1 MASEKCLK
9 PCEQTN
15 PCAQPTNYYQKTT
28 ATYAC
33 HDKPKPIH
41 HEHSL
46 TGIVKELAHSA
57 TKIFHHDDHHGH
69 AAHNGYYAQG
79 QGHAAHN
86 GYCAQGQ
93 GQGHGHGHSAHSHGH
108 GHSAHSHGHGHS
120 AHSHEHGH
128 SAHSHEHGH
137 SAHGYGYKHTANYS
151 TGAAHGGLNGY
162 TTNNGGQSL
171 QKSHEHKKLMK
182 QRENKL
188 SGCSSE
194 NGSSSECEFECE
206 CEFETLKKTY

>member
-57 TKIFHHDDHHGH
+57 TKIFHHNDHHGH

-79 QGHAAHN
+79 QGHTAHN

-93 GQGHGHGHSAHSHGH
+93 GQGHGHGHSAHSHG
-108 GHSAHSHGHGHS
+108 
-120 AHSHEHGH
+120 
-128 SAHSHEHGH
+128 HGH

-182 QRENKL
+182 QREKKL

-194 NGSSSECEFECE
+194 NGSSSEGEFECE
-206 CEFETLKKTY
+206 CECECETLKKTY